1 MCIRDRNKEELVKDL
16 IRERILIL
24 DENGML
30 DEKVT
35 IQGVSQVKA
44 MVRFIVRQN
53 DVTQILEEACWKD
66 KTLQKA
72 YIEYYRSCLLY
83 TSRCV

>member
-1 MCIRDRNKEELVKDL
+1 M
-16 IRERILIL
+16 
-24 DENGML
+24 
-30 DEKVT
+30 T

-72 YIEYYRSCLLY
+72 YIEYYRSLQKTMSMDYLTGTMQGY
-83 TSRCV
+83 PIFIQKNKK